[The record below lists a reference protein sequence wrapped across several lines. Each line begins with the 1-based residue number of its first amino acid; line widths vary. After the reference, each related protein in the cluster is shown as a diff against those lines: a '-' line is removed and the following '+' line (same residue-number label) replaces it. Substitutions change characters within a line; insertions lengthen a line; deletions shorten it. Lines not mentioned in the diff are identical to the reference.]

1 MGRAR
6 EGTVIPFRDT
16 IYAKMGT
23 FSEVPIFAAQAVDTF
38 SPASD
43 CRQTYAQQLG
53 LAWGDCEGAVAKW
66 KFCSGRF
73 FRPKGQR
80 KARDCGKPAAK
91 LSVFCMAK
99 PALASEPAPNVE
111 KGFNYSLSSRNLGQ
125 MRSQSSLVTFHPELF
140 QVKSKCQKEQ
150 LRANILP
157 SPCEEAAEA
166 KVVLE
171 QPEGAFH
178 LD

>member
-1 MGRAR
+1 MPRCP
-6 EGTVIPFRDT
+6 EGFDPRKKENSFGSSFLPLKLPTL
-16 IYAKMGT
+16 
-23 FSEVPIFAAQAVDTF
+23 
-38 SPASD
+38 
-43 CRQTYAQQLG
+43 CRQL
-53 LAWGDCEGAVAKW
+53 GAVAKW
-66 KFCSGRF
+66 KFCSGPF

-80 KARDCGKPAAK
+80 EPRDCGKPAAK
-91 LSVFCMAK
+91 LSVFCMTK
-99 PALASEPAPNVE
+99 PALVFKPAPVE